1 MELVDQELVGFQ
13 VLEQL
18 VLEPHINLELDIYL
32 EQDINQQ
39 LELDINQHLLMEQGI
54 NKEQDYL

>member
-1 MELVDQELVGFQ
+1 MGFQ

-18 VLEPHINLELDIYL
+18 ALEPHINLELDIYL
-32 EQDINQQ
+32 EQDTNQQ